1 MTTLIIPELAAIMLI
16 IATSFGASALL
27 ALGGE
32 VLSREFSHWSNER
45 AMRIRRAMRIS
56 RVLALILGGLFLY
69 LAVTITI
76 VEAGL

>member
-27 ALGGE
+27 ALGSE
-32 VLSREFSHWSNER
+32 VLSREVSHWSNER
-45 AMRIRRAMRIS
+45 DMRLRRALRIS
-56 RVLALILGGLFLY
+56 RILALVVGGLFLY

>member
-1 MTTLIIPELAAIMLI
+1 MTTIYIPELAAIMLI
-16 IATSFGASALL
+16 IATSFGAAALL

-32 VLSREFSHWSNER
+32 VLSREMSHWSNER
-45 AMRIRRAMRIS
+45 DMRLRRALRIS
-56 RVLALILGGLFLY
+56 RILALIVGGLFLY